1 MDSGNEN
8 KALHDFEEFD
18 KLANCSQSPKRF
30 SSKAKARLIGF
41 SLLGFFCYF
50 ISFSI
55 ADFSKNTIVVDHLGN
70 IVKYAIS
77 NIAGP
82 TAVAWICIVAM
93 VAGAIQPF
101 LKKTWN
107 KDLTNI
113 VFTFF
118 KIAGIPV
125 GLIYVLNKFYGI
137 QIGPDSIYT
146 PGMLP
151 FLFEKLAMSLTFVI
165 PIGSA
170 LIIFL
175 TDYGLM
181 EFTGVFARPLM
192 RPVYKTPGRS
202 AIDAVA
208 SFVGSYSIALLIT
221 GKQYYSGFYSRKEA
235 AIIATGFSTVSATF
249 CVVVA
254 KTLNL
259 MDHWNIF
266 FWGTMVITFTVTAIT
281 VRLWP
286 LRSMPEDFVN
296 GRKMLEEQPAP
307 KGQLFKTAACEGLTF
322 AEEAQPIF
330 RNMFKNLM
338 IGISVTIGLIPSIMS
353 VGLLGLVLA
362 EFTPIFDFISYLFLP
377 FTWLLQ
383 FAEAGLV
390 AKSVSLGIAEMF
402 LPTALVKDLDMV
414 TRYVVGVTCISEILF
429 FSASIPCMVA
439 MGIPISIKDMVI
451 IWYERVVLT
460 LLITT
465 PVAMLLF

>member
-1 MDSGNEN
+1 MSTPEINQSSPEAVGN
-8 KALHDFEEFD
+8 AARPRH
-18 KLANCSQSPKRF
+18 F
-30 SSKAKARLIGF
+30 SAKAKARLIGF

-50 ISFSI
+50 ISFTI
-55 ADFSKNTIVVDHLGN
+55 ADFSKNTIVVDHIGNIIKYLLGN
-70 IVKYAIS
+70 TVTAWVCIAAM
-77 NIAGP
+77 IAG
-82 TAVAWICIVAM
+82 AV
-93 VAGAIQPF
+93 QPF
-101 LKKTWN
+101 INKTWN
-107 KDLTNI
+107 KTPTNF
-113 VFTFF
+113 VFTIF

-125 GLIYVLNKFYGI
+125 GLIYMLNKFYGV
-137 QIGPDSIYT
+137 QIGPESIYT

-181 EFTGVFARPLM
+181 EFTGVFARPFM

-221 GKQYYSGFYSRKEA
+221 GKQYKCGFYSRKEA

-254 KTLNL
+254 KTLGL
-259 MDHWNIF
+259 MEHWNLY
-266 FWGTMVITFTVTAIT
+266 FWSTLAITFVVTAIT

-286 LRSMPEDFVN
+286 LRKMTNDYID
-296 GRKMLEEQPAP
+296 GQKMLDEPEV
-307 KGQLFKTAACEGLTF
+307 KESLLKTSFEEGLTV
-322 AEEAQPIF
+322 AEDAPPIF

-362 EFTPIFDFISYLFLP
+362 EFTPVFDVISYIFYP
-377 FTWLLQ
+377 FTLLLQ
-383 FAEAGLV
+383 FPEAKLV

-402 LPTALVKDLDMV
+402 LPAALAKDLDMV
-414 TRYVVGVTCISEILF
+414 TRYVVGVTCVSEILF

-439 MGIPISIKDMVI
+439 MNIPISIKDMVI

-460 LLITT
+460 LLIAT
-465 PVAMLLF
+465 PVGLLLF

>member
-1 MDSGNEN
+1 MSDTQTPQAPNSPS
-8 KALHDFEEFD
+8 
-18 KLANCSQSPKRF
+18 SQEATASAPARSF
-30 SSKAKARLIGF
+30 SAKAKTRLLGF

-50 ISFSI
+50 ISFSLG
-55 ADFSKNTIVVDHLGN
+55 DFSKNTIVVDHIANIIKYFLGSELTAW
-70 IVKYAIS
+70 VC
-77 NIAGP
+77 IA
-82 TAVAWICIVAM
+82 AM

-101 LKKTWN
+101 VKKTWN
-107 KDLTNI
+107 KDTTNL
-113 VFTFF
+113 VFTIF
-118 KIAGIPV
+118 KIAGVPV
-125 GLIYVLNKFYGI
+125 GLIYVLSKYYGM
-137 QIGPDSIYT
+137 QFGPDALYT

-181 EFTGVFARPLM
+181 EFTGVFARPFM

-221 GKQYYSGFYSRKEA
+221 GKQYRTGYYSRKEA

-254 KTLNL
+254 KTLGL
-259 MDHWNIF
+259 MEHWNLF
-266 FWGTMVITFTVTAIT
+266 FWGALAVTFIVTAIT
-281 VRLWP
+281 VRMWP
-286 LRSMPEDFVN
+286 LRSMPNEYVDN
-296 GRKMLEEQPAP
+296 KKMLDEPVLTS
-307 KGQLFKTAACEGLTF
+307 GILKTAAAEGLAI
-322 AEEAQPIF
+322 AENSPPIF
-330 RNMFKNLM
+330 QNMFKNLLV
-338 IGISVTIGLIPSIMS
+338 GISVTVGLIPSIMS

-362 EFTPIFDFISYLFLP
+362 EFTPVFDIISYLFYP
-377 FTWLLQ
+377 FTMLLQ
-383 FAEAGLV
+383 FAEAQLV

-402 LPTALVKDLDMV
+402 LPAALAKDLDIV

-439 MGIPISIKDMVI
+439 MNIPVSIKDMII
-451 IWYERVVLT
+451 IWYERVVLS
-460 LLITT
+460 LLIAT
-465 PVAMLLF
+465 PLAMFLF

>member
-1 MDSGNEN
+1 MDPEKIQKIAQDDCQPFLNDNVEAAPHS
-8 KALHDFEEFD
+8 
-18 KLANCSQSPKRF
+18 F
-30 SSKAKARLIGF
+30 SARAKARLLLF

-50 ISFSI
+50 ISFTI
-55 ADFSKNTIVVDHLGN
+55 ADFSKNTIVVDHIANIIKYGLNNVLGQ
-70 IVKYAIS
+70 
-77 NIAGP
+77 
-82 TAVAWICIVAM
+82 TAVPWVCMAAM
-93 VAGAIQPF
+93 AAGAIQPF
-101 LKKTWN
+101 VKKTWN
-107 KDLTNI
+107 KNTTNL
-113 VFTFF
+113 VFTVF
-118 KIAGIPV
+118 KVAGVPV
-125 GLIYVLNKFYGI
+125 GLIYVLSKYYGV
-137 QIGPDSIYT
+137 QVGPDSIYT

-181 EFTGVFARPLM
+181 EFTGVLARPFM
-192 RPVYKTPGRS
+192 RPVYRTPGRS

-221 GKQYYSGFYSRKEA
+221 GKQYKCGFYSRKEA

-254 KTLNL
+254 KTLGL
-259 MDHWNIF
+259 MEHWNLF
-266 FWGTMVITFTVTAIT
+266 FWGALAITFIVTAIT

-286 LRSMPEDFVN
+286 LRSMANDYVTGE
-296 GRKMLEEQPAP
+296 KMLEEHTVAR
-307 KGQLFKTAACEGLTF
+307 GQVVRKALDEGLTA
-322 AEEAQPIF
+322 AEQAQPIF

-362 EFTPIFDFISYLFLP
+362 EFTPVFDIISYLFLP

-383 FAEAGLV
+383 FAEAQLV

-402 LPTALVKDLDMV
+402 LPAALAKDLDIV

-439 MGIPISIKDMVI
+439 MDIPVSIKDMVI

-460 LLITT
+460 LLIAT
-465 PVAMLLF
+465 PIAMVLF